1 MDIRQHRRTRLPRR
15 PGVVALLPLLV
26 GSGVLTLWPGRSAVQ
41 PHPSRS
47 VQLLANRPAAA
58 DPPPLEADPPPF
70 DVAQS
75 AGLFV
80 GVRHFSKDPELAEVR
95 YAVDDAVD
103 LAFTLALD
111 LDVRFLPP
119 GRVALALSGEP
130 QKPESQQRLEALK
143 GAGAKVYE
151 ADQAEILTLLESQT
165 QAAGKGGILVVAF
178 ATH

>member
-41 PHPSRS
+41 PQPSRS
-47 VQLLANRPAAA
+47 VQLLANRPR
-58 DPPPLEADPPPF
+58 EADPPTF